1 MIENFKKLHAYLIT
15 RSEFESMEFPLE
27 VDHTYFQFEFEQ
39 GARSFFGV
47 IVDEEAQIICD
58 HREPKEGLLISF
70 LNSH

>member
-1 MIENFKKLHAYLIT
+1 VIENFKKLHAYLIT

-39 GARSFFGV
+39 GVRSFFGV
-47 IVDEEAQIICD
+47 ILDEEAQIIYD
-58 HREPKEGLLISF
+58 HREPQEGLLISF